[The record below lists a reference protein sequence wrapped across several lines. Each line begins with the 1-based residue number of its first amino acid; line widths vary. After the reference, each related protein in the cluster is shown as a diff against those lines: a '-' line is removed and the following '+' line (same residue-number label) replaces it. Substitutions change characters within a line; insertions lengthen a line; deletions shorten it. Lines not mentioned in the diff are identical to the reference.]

1 MPLPVA
7 PVKLVNGGYR
17 NRIPVNKQ
25 TVATESSN
33 MCANRPPIPKK
44 LCQHLIGQYVFRQI
58 YRIPIGSETTLE
70 LSRQL
75 KSVICVSIFFS
86 EKILTR
92 GRDLRDRRVGCRT
105 VVFDIKGMV
114 F

>member
-1 MPLPVA
+1 
-7 PVKLVNGGYR
+7 
-17 NRIPVNKQ
+17 
-25 TVATESSN
+25 

-75 KSVICVSIFFS
+75 KSSICVSIFFS
-86 EKILTR
+86 ERYWRAYDSFLIAARIVER
-92 GRDLRDRRVGCRT
+92 G
-105 VVFDIKGMV
+105 F
-114 F
+114 